1 MIDIEA
7 VMADFA
13 VRQAER
19 QVQVAEE
26 IQQLKTAIL
35 PRLQEAGIARVEIR
49 FDGCGDSGAVEDC
62 AWSASS
68 TCAKTWARSRR
79 LLTGRA

>member
-19 QVQVAEE
+19 QMQVADED
-26 IQQLKTAIL
+26 QRAIGT
-35 PRLQEAGIARVEIR
+35 PFVG
-49 FDGCGDSGAVEDC
+49 
-62 AWSASS
+62 
-68 TCAKTWARSRR
+68 
-79 LLTGRA
+79 

>member
-13 VRQAER
+13 IRQAER
-19 QVQVAEE
+19 QVQVAEQ

-35 PRLQEAGIARVEIR
+35 PRL
-49 FDGCGDSGAVEDC
+49 
-62 AWSASS
+62 
-68 TCAKTWARSRR
+68 
-79 LLTGRA
+79 